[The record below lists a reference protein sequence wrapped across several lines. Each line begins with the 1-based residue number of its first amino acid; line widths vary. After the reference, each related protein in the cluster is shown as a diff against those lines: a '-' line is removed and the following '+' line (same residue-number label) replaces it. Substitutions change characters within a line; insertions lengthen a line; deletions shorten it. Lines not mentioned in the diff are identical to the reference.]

1 MTRQT
6 VAELEAA
13 REAVLAGGER
23 LVAELESLLP
33 GSLQAG
39 FERLCLRQLD
49 QVERMDERT
58 RAGLKAAVEAAVVRG
73 VGEALGRLRG
83 PDLWLA
89 PLTAPDLRP
98 PAAPGSRLGV
108 PEWIARLGRG
118 DREPPELGELDEPS
132 NRVWVAISAA
142 AKPLDPV
149 LEEFGFRSEGH
160 RLGGGTFGIAARTLP
175 QLDPSGAIAQ
185 RWKRYRAAYGRL
197 AALAAGDA

>member
-6 VAELEAA
+6 IAELEAA
-13 REAVLAGGER
+13 RQAVLAEGER
-23 LVAELESLLP
+23 FAAELEPLLP

-49 QVERMDERT
+49 HVERMDERT
-58 RAGLKAAVEAAVVRG
+58 RAGLKAAVEAAMMRG
-73 VGEALGRLRG
+73 VGDALGRLRA

-108 PEWIARLGRG
+108 PEWIARLGLG

-175 QLDPSGAIAQ
+175 QLDPSGAIAK

-197 AALAAGDA
+197 ASLAAGDA

>member
-1 MTRQT
+1 VTRQT

-13 REAVLAGGER
+13 REAVLAEGQR
-23 LVAELESLLP
+23 FAAELEPLLP

-39 FERLCLRQLD
+39 FERLCLRQLEH
-49 QVERMDERT
+49 VARMDERT
-58 RAGLKAAVEAAVVRG
+58 RAGLKAAVEAAVMTG
-73 VGEALGRLRG
+73 VAETLGRLRA

-98 PAAPGSRLGV
+98 PATSGSRLGV
-108 PEWIARLGRG
+108 PGWIAGLGRG

-175 QLDPSGAIAQ
+175 QLDPSGAIAK
-185 RWKRYRAAYGRL
+185 RWKRYQAAYGRL